1 MRFVILIMVIMVIT
15 VGLTAEILTKGT
27 PDLNSALNEIGDS
40 KELLR
45 VNIVL
50 EQQYD
55 TDQLYEEVRGL
66 DKKGRREYTIRTLK
80 DFSKNTQA
88 ELEQVLTDMDK
99 SGLVS
104 DLRYLWITN
113 VISLKAT
120 REALLVLD
128 QRGDINRLTYDP
140 MTYVLIDD
148 EFRSEG
154 SERYATDDTVR
165 NIAYNIELMNIPD
178 VWDMG
183 YAGEGIIVA
192 VLDTGVNYNHND
204 IINRMWTHPDYPN
217 HGYNFVNNSHQTMD
231 YHGHGTHCAGTVAG
245 DGTSGVQTGAAP
257 EAQIMALSVL
267 DSGGSGEESN
277 VWAAIQFAVD
287 NGADVMSLSIGWRH
301 ANNPDRASWRGA
313 MSNAL
318 SAGVIASVAAGNEG
332 NAMGSNPIP
341 SNLRTPGD
349 CPPPWMHPDQT
360 TTGGLSAV
368 VSLGATDS
376 QDQIASFSSIGPV
389 SWQYVTMYSDY
400 PYNPGMGLIKPD
412 IVAPGVSVNSLLHS
426 NNSGYTLKSGTS
438 MATPGAAGVMAL
450 MLSKNH
456 TLLPEQ
462 IAQIIEE
469 TALSMSTVKSN
480 TFGSGR
486 VDALLA
492 VENVPPNMPV
502 DPSPY
507 EGEDN
512 VLLFPHLSWVSE
524 GGASAFYVSLGTD
537 NPPSNVIDSVMTEN
551 TFFQC
556 EDLLET
562 ATEYYWRVDAVNNN
576 IFTEGEVWSFTTKAT
591 HISEDFETGDFSN
604 FDWVMSSAG
613 SYSNDWFITSEE
625 SHSGN
630 YSTRSG
636 SIGDSSLTSLFIT
649 LHVAEAGEFS
659 FYRKVSTEENHDY
672 VRFFINNTSVGEWSG
687 ELDWGY
693 ESYAIE
699 PGIHTF
705 RWMYMKDAANS
716 DGEDAVWID
725 NVTFPELAP
734 PPPPLVIPDNLE
746 YSTSLDLI
754 YLQWDMPEDPE
765 IAEAVLLGF
774 NVYQAIDQDDDFMQ
788 INTEVIEEFEYYVAV
803 STAGEHHYYVTA
815 VFDTGESDPSEAVD
829 VVIHPAPDN
838 PLIEP
843 EGGEFFQPVMVSIES
858 DEPDVYI
865 HYTLDESEPDTES
878 ELYNEAIS
886 IEESLTL
893 KVRLY
898 KYGHAP
904 GEIVSHEYIIST
916 FADDDVAEIVTGMK
930 VYPNPFV
937 LKNSSLRGSRILNID
952 LAVKEPA
959 DIVNVDLYNIKGQL
973 VRSFNPQI
981 NGAHNYTLHWDLI
994 SNSGKE
1000 VGSGVYL
1007 IRMVAG
1013 DEIVNKRVMILK

>member
-562 ATEYYWRVDAVNNN
+562 ATEYYWRVDAV
-576 IFTEGEVWSFTTKAT
+576 SFTQGTVQGPVWT
-591 HISEDFETGDFSN
+591 FQTGP
-604 FDWVMSSAG
+604 
-613 SYSNDWFITSEE
+613 Y
-625 SHSGN
+625 
-630 YSTRSG
+630 
-636 SIGDSSLTSLFIT
+636 
-649 LHVAEAGEFS
+649 
-659 FYRKVSTEENHDY
+659 
-672 VRFFINNTSVGEWSG
+672 
-687 ELDWGY
+687 
-693 ESYAIE
+693 
-699 PGIHTF
+699 
-705 RWMYMKDAANS
+705 
-716 DGEDAVWID
+716 
-725 NVTFPELAP
+725 
-734 PPPPLVIPDNLE
+734 
-746 YSTSLDLI
+746 
-754 YLQWDMPEDPE
+754 
-765 IAEAVLLGF
+765 
-774 NVYQAIDQDDDFMQ
+774 
-788 INTEVIEEFEYYVAV
+788 
-803 STAGEHHYYVTA
+803 
-815 VFDTGESDPSEAVD
+815 
-829 VVIHPAPDN
+829 
-838 PLIEP
+838 
-843 EGGEFFQPVMVSIES
+843 
-858 DEPDVYI
+858 
-865 HYTLDESEPDTES
+865 
-878 ELYNEAIS
+878 
-886 IEESLTL
+886 
-893 KVRLY
+893 
-898 KYGHAP
+898 
-904 GEIVSHEYIIST
+904 
-916 FADDDVAEIVTGMK
+916 
-930 VYPNPFV
+930 
-937 LKNSSLRGSRILNID
+937 NSS
-952 LAVKEPA
+952 
-959 DIVNVDLYNIKGQL
+959 DIMSWELFSDN
-973 VRSFNPQI
+973 
-981 NGAHNYTLHWDLI
+981 
-994 SNSGKE
+994 
-1000 VGSGVYL
+1000 
-1007 IRMVAG
+1007 
-1013 DEIVNKRVMILK
+1013 